1 LIEERAMREIT
12 VVGGGLAG
20 LVASIECV
28 ERGLAVQL
36 VEAHRE
42 LGGRGRSTDGPY
54 RANLGPHA
62 LYSDGPAWAW
72 LRQRDLLPPVA
83 RPSAG
88 GLRFRQGGRIR
99 RLPPLGLIRALAQRR
114 VRAPVDADLRSWA
127 GSRWGSDVASM
138 LAGAAGV
145 FTFDHDPGRLSA
157 AFVWPR
163 LLRVSALPPAARYAI
178 GGGQALIER
187 LEQRARALGIR
198 IETGTRASTLPD
210 PPVIVATELP
220 DAARLLGEDELH
232 WESGRALCLDIGLER
247 RRGDVFIVADL
258 DEGAWIERFTA
269 SDPTLAPDEHE
280 LLQAQIGIRP
290 GENLV
295 TATARL
301 EQLLD
306 MTFADWRSRETWR
319 RRQVMDARTGALDLP
334 GTSWRDRPA
343 IERGAGAFLAGDMVA
358 ADGLLSEVSFASGQ
372 RAADHAATWS
382 RAADHQALRR

>member
-1 LIEERAMREIT
+1 MRAIT

-28 ERGLAVQL
+28 ERGLAVRL

-42 LGGRGRSTDGPY
+42 LGGRGRGTDGPY

-62 LYSDGPAWAW
+62 LYSDGRAWSW
-72 LRQRDLLPPVA
+72 LLQHDLLPPVA
-83 RPSAG
+83 RPPAG

-99 RLPPLGLIRALAQRR
+99 RLPPLGLVRALGQRR
-114 VRAPVDADLRSWA
+114 VRAPVEDDLRSWA
-127 GSRWGSDVASM
+127 SRRWDADVASM

-145 FTFDHDPGRLSA
+145 FSFDHDPGRLSA

-163 LLRVSALPPAARYAI
+163 LLRVSALPPAARYPI
-178 GGGQALIER
+178 GGWQALIER
-187 LEQRARALGIR
+187 LEARARALGVR
-198 IETGTRASTLPD
+198 IETGTRASKLPD

-220 DAARLLGEDELH
+220 VAARLLGEDELH
-232 WESGRALCLDIGLER
+232 WESGKALCLDIGLER
-247 RRGDVFIVADL
+247 RRGDVFVVADL

-269 SDPTLAPDEHE
+269 SDATLAPDGHE

-290 GENLV
+290 GEDSA

-306 MTFADWRSRETWR
+306 LTFADWRSRETWR
-319 RRQVMDARTGALDLP
+319 RRQVMDGRTGALDLP
-334 GTSWRDRPA
+334 GTSWRNRPA

-372 RAADHAATWS
+372 QAADHAAAWI
-382 RAADHQALRR
+382 RAAGHRAARRSTATHL